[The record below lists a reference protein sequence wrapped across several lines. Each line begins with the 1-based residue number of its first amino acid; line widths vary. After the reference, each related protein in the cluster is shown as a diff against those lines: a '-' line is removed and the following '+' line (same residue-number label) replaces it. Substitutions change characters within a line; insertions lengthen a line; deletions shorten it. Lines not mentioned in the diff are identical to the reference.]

1 MKKPI
6 CIMAGGTGGHIFPGL
21 AVAEELI
28 KRGETVHWIGS
39 KHGLEGRLVPE
50 KGIPMHYLAVRG
62 LRGKHGLQRITG
74 PIRLGVSVIQALILM
89 LRLKPSICVG
99 FGGYPAG
106 PGGIA
111 AKMMKIPVVIHEQN
125 AVAGMTNRYLAKF
138 ATKVLTA
145 FPDVIE
151 GAECVGNPIRPEI
164 DSVGRQRIADGHQ
177 PSDTTRVLVIG
188 GSQGAK
194 SLNEQLPEKLKTVAS
209 QFGIEVTH
217 QTGVSGKD
225 QVDEQY
231 QALDVDA
238 TVVAFISRMDEAYR
252 EADIVVCRAGALTVS
267 ELASAAM
274 PSVLIPFPYAVDD
287 HQTKNG
293 QQLQNA
299 GAAVVVQEK
308 DLDIFVAKLSDILRA
323 PENLTQM
330 ARAARSVA
338 KPEATQHV
346 ADRVMEVAHG

>member
-1 MKKPI
+1 M
-6 CIMAGGTGGHIFPGL
+6 C
-21 AVAEELI
+21 
-28 KRGETVHWIGS
+28 S
-39 KHGLEGRLVPE
+39 
-50 KGIPMHYLAVRG
+50 
-62 LRGKHGLQRITG
+62 
-74 PIRLGVSVIQALILM
+74 
-89 LRLKPSICVG
+89 
-99 FGGYPAG
+99 
-106 PGGIA
+106 
-111 AKMMKIPVVIHEQN
+111 
-125 AVAGMTNRYLAKF
+125 
-138 ATKVLTA
+138 
-145 FPDVIE
+145 
-151 GAECVGNPIRPEI
+151 
-164 DSVGRQRIADGHQ
+164 
-177 PSDTTRVLVIG
+177 SDL
-188 GSQGAK
+188 
-194 SLNEQLPEKLKTVAS
+194 
-209 QFGIEVTH
+209 
-217 QTGVSGKD
+217 
-225 QVDEQY
+225 Y
-231 QALDVDA
+231 QALDLDA